1 MMTDPTNVLVFLRE
15 ATAPYRERLVD
26 SDAAHYVFCESEAD
40 VERYIEMA
48 DVIIGSIH
56 FPTEYLARASRLRWI
71 QVTGAGVDRFLADA
85 EIPSGVMLT
94 RADLSFGDQIAE
106 YVMGH
111 LLARTQRLPD
121 VYELQQAKQWE
132 PLTVEFLRGR
142 TLGVAGAGS
151 IGRAVAERARAFG
164 LRMTGITRSGSEL
177 AGFDTCY
184 GPDDRAAFLADLDV
198 LVLCLPLTPE
208 TRGWIGREEFAAMKP
223 SAILVNVAR
232 GAVVDEPALVDALRE
247 GAIGGAILDVFE
259 TEPLPASSP
268 LWSLDNV
275 TITSHHAGLN
285 IPGEMIDFFLE
296 NLARFRTDRP
306 LKGLVNV
313 ERGY

>member
-1 MMTDPTNVLVFLRE
+1 MTDPTNVLVFLRE
-15 ATAPYRERLVD
+15 ATAPYRAGLVD

-40 VERYIEMA
+40 IEWYIEMA

-56 FPTEYLARASRLRWI
+56 FPTAYLARASRLRWI

-111 LLARTQRLPD
+111 LLARTQRLPE
-121 VYELQQAKQWE
+121 VYALQRTKQWE

-151 IGRAVAERARAFG
+151 IGRAVAARARAFG
-164 LRMTGITRSGSEL
+164 MRTTGITRSGSEF

-184 GPDDRAAFLADLDV
+184 GPDDRAAFLADLDI
-198 LVLCLPLTPE
+198 LVLCLPLTSE
-208 TRGWIGREEFAAMKP
+208 TRGWIGRAELAAMKP

-232 GAVVDEPALVDALRE
+232 GAIVDEPALVDALRE
-247 GAIGGAILDVFE
+247 GTIGGAILDVFE
-259 TEPLPASSP
+259 TEPLPADSP
-268 LWSLDNV
+268 LWSLHHV

-296 NLARFRTDRP
+296 NLARFRTDQP